1 MKSGSTGGT
10 QSHIAMSNVSY
21 LLFGA
26 EIALNAALSSIF
38 CWVIWM
44 PICFRSVC
52 MISKVRSP
60 VPRSSGGKIT
70 LYDIGWPSAIRR
82 PFGPILKP
90 ARFSNWLAL
99 ARSNGTGRRFESCQV
114 PSLGAMMVLPG
125 EARPSQAVLMICCRS
140 VAYSIASRTAGLSSS
155 RCVVLSGL
163 VLMMKVFIDS
173 DGVVVRTNPARF
185 SAATAVG
192 GVYSPMKS
200 TWLSFS
206 AWIIAS
212 SLEKNCSPKPSM
224 CGLGPHQFGFRLNR
238 ASWFAAYLTSSNG
251 PPETIGWP
259 LAGGT
264 FWNVLI
270 PAPLPVKYLAQ
281 TCGGSTCICCIC
293 SRTSATATLYLI
305 TRVVEFGADA
315 PAMWASTPAELA
327 VGPFSYFRLSL
338 IVQAASDAVSGL
350 PSDHFAFGT
359 VWNVQ
364 VSPFF
369 DWVQLVAKSGA
380 ICSAALYWTS
390 CG

>member
-99 ARSNGTGRRFESCQV
+99 ARSNGTGRRFEACQV

-224 CGLGPHQFGFRLNR
+224 CGFGRRAIFGFQALVDRPGR
-238 ASWFAAYLTSSNG
+238 VG
-251 PPETIGWP
+251 
-259 LAGGT
+259 
-264 FWNVLI
+264 
-270 PAPLPVKYLAQ
+270 
-281 TCGGSTCICCIC
+281 CGQ
-293 SRTSATATLYLI
+293 R
-305 TRVVEFGADA
+305 
-315 PAMWASTPAELA
+315 PA
-327 VGPFSYFRLSL
+327 VGPLRVRHRVERPGQPVLRLGP
-338 IVQAASDAVSGL
+338 ASREVGRDLQRGVVLDELRIDVLERHVGVVRL
-350 PSDHFAFGT
+350 GH
-359 VWNVQ
+359 
-364 VSPFF
+364 
-369 DWVQLVAKSGA
+369 
-380 ICSAALYWTS
+380 
-390 CG
+390 